1 MTGTHA
7 PTDRLQASLEA
18 QQWNQVLALLA
29 EGPYRVVMP
38 IMQTL
43 IEQLHHPQPGAAGDN
58 VVAMGEGS

>member
-38 IMQTL
+38 IMQRL
-43 IEQLHHPQPGAAGDN
+43 IEQLHHPQPGAAGDDPGGGG
-58 VVAMGEGS
+58 AGG